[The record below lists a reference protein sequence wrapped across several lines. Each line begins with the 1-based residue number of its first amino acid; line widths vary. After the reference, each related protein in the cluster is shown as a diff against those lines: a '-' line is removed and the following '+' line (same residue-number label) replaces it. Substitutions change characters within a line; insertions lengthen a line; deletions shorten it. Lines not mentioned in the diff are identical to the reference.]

1 MIAIMKGA
9 NKAAPKCR
17 VLGGKK
23 WKGKRKKGR
32 RQEEDEQEGIEFVIG
47 VEKTKESG
55 LGWVIWLFGVKAVTR
70 GECVACRARLWDG
83 CQRWK
88 RIKRV
93 KSESKQRK
101 EICKPLAEIPRI
113 D

>member
-1 MIAIMKGA
+1 VIANHEG
-9 NKAAPKCR
+9 R
-17 VLGGKK
+17 QQGGSKVQSTRWEK
-23 WKGKRKKGR
+23 WKRKRKKGR

-93 KSESKQRK
+93 KSESEQRK